1 MLNSI
6 FKGVVVTVSVYA
18 IIEGFSAID
27 DPYKQRYYAKRFKTV
42 RDKAFSFFKK

>member
-6 FKGVVVTVSVYA
+6 FKGVVVTVSVFA

-27 DPYKQRYYAKRFKTV
+27 DPRKQRYYSERFKTI
-42 RDKAFSFFKK
+42 RDKAYSFFKK

>member
-6 FKGVVVTVSVYA
+6 FRGVVVSVSVFA

-27 DPYKQRYYAKRFKTV
+27 DPHKRQYYAGRFKTI
-42 RDKAFSFFKK
+42 RDKAYSFFKK